1 MTEYDFCLNA
11 AARGSVDKILV
22 LLPSGIEEIKQTQ
35 KMHSTMLQSR
45 MRQVK
50 GSDSMATVAQLPEG
64 VQFPLET
71 LAEIDG

>member
-22 LLPSGIEEIKQTQ
+22 LLPMPSGIEEIKQTQ

-50 GSDSMATVAQLPEG
+50 GSDSMEG
-64 VQFPLET
+64 VRFPLET